1 MAGRAA
7 APDAAEDEGKVTP
20 DEAMHQAAKLDGA
33 KGKQELPGDV
43 EDAALAWF
51 LDDDEPEFTR
61 TLELNVGTDDDPKW
75 IPWTIRALDADE
87 IRRLNKAS
95 EGNRAGRRGQ
105 IGNERDPD
113 MASRRIVAAATVNP
127 DLLEV
132 AKLKGVQIAHGDP
145 LWAPMQVLQW
155 RFRAKP
161 GLIVQ
166 LANDVFGLSG
176 YDDED
181 IRGVQAGKS

>member
-1 MAGRAA
+1 MAGATAA
-7 APDAAEDEGKVTP
+7 RGAATDDGKVTP
-20 DEAMHQAAKLDGA
+20 DEAVTRAAELDGK
-33 KGKQELPGDV
+33 KGDAQLPGEV

-51 LDDDEPEFTR
+51 LDDEEPEFTR
-61 TLELNVGTDDDPKW
+61 TLEINVGTDDEPKW

-87 IRRLNKAS
+87 IRKLNRQS
-95 EGNRAGRRGQ
+95 ENRSARRGGPQ
-105 IGNERDPD
+105 GERDPD
-113 MASRRIVAAATVNP
+113 LASRRIVAAATVKP
-127 DLLEV
+127 DLVEI
-132 AKLKGVQIAHGDP
+132 ARQKGVQLAHGDD

-181 IRGVQAGKS
+181 IRGVSAGKS